1 MKRCIMLT
9 VSFIMILF
17 TFCGCGQK
25 SAYKPLVV
33 DFSDSVSEIS
43 LSNECSGW
51 NYINF
56 YDESQPKNASV
67 EWNGENLNLTY
78 KGSHIRMEAREQRHT
93 YSVDDDVI
101 TEIDLDSQGNVVGVD
116 YKLTTSEE
124 NVTLKTQAE
133 CEAIAEQFLLSV
145 CDINLSKYRKTVKYI
160 QGGKLYSIRYVK
172 CVNDV
177 PTVESFSIWV
187 KETGDIYFYIALMTN
202 KIIEA
207 NVPSFSLDDIT
218 AAVVERLDEMTVT
231 AREVYD
237 EVEYKN
243 FAYEIRI
250 NDSSQYVMYV
260 KVSVAC
266 TEHFETEYEVGTEV
280 IEFIVPL

>member
-1 MKRCIMLT
+1 MKRFILLT

-17 TFCGCGQK
+17 TFCGCGKK

-33 DFSDSVSEIS
+33 DFSDSVSEIK
-43 LSNECSGW
+43 LINECSGW
-51 NYINF
+51 DYINF
-56 YDESQPKNASV
+56 YDEAQPKNTTV

-78 KGSHIRMEAREQRHT
+78 KGSHIRMNAREQRHT

-101 TEIDLDSQGNVVGVD
+101 TEIDLDSQGNVIRVL

-145 CDINLSKYRKTVKYI
+145 KDIDLSKYRKTVKYVN
-160 QGGKLYSIRYVK
+160 GGEMYSIRYVK
-172 CVNDV
+172 YVNDV
-177 PTVESFSIWV
+177 PTIDSI
-187 KETGDIYFYIALMTN
+187 KISINEYGSIYSYTELMTD

-243 FAYEIRI
+243 FAYEIRM

>member
-1 MKRCIMLT
+1 MKRFILLT

-17 TFCGCGQK
+17 TFCGCGKK

-33 DFSDSVSEIS
+33 DFSDSVSEIK
-43 LSNECSGW
+43 LINECSGW
-51 NYINF
+51 DYINF
-56 YDESQPKNASV
+56 YDEAQPKNTTV

-78 KGSHIRMEAREQRHT
+78 KGSYIRMDAREQRHT

-116 YKLTTSEE
+116 YKLTTSEG
-124 NVTLKTQAE
+124 NIIQKTQAE
-133 CEAIAEQFLLSV
+133 CEAIAEQFILSV
-145 CDINLSKYRKTVKYI
+145 QDIDLSKYRKTVKYYEGLDSYI
-160 QGGKLYSIRYVK
+160 TRYVK

-177 PTVESFSIWV
+177 PTVESFNIWV
-187 KETGDIYFYIALMTN
+187 KENGDISFYIELMTD

-243 FAYEIRI
+243 FAYEIRM

>member
-1 MKRCIMLT
+1 MKRCIILT

-17 TFCGCGQK
+17 TFCGCGKK

-51 NYINF
+51 DYINF
-56 YDESQPKNASV
+56 YDEAQPKNTSV

-78 KGSHIRMEAREQRHT
+78 KGSHIKMDAREQRHT
-93 YSVDDDVI
+93 YSVDDDAI
-101 TEIDLDSQGNVVGVD
+101 TEIDIDSQGNVVGV
-116 YKLTTSEE
+116 YCKLATSEE

-145 CDINLSKYRKTVKYI
+145 RDIDLSKYRKTVKYSEGMDSYI
-160 QGGKLYSIRYVK
+160 IRYVK

-177 PTVESFSIWV
+177 PTIEGFGIWV
-187 KETGDIYFYIALMTN
+187 RENGDIFYYIASMTD

-218 AAVVERLDEMTVT
+218 AAVVQRLDEMTIT
-231 AREVYD
+231 AREVY
-237 EVEYKN
+237 EKVEYKN
-243 FAYEIRI
+243 FVYEIRM
-250 NDSSQYVMYV
+250 NDSSQYVMYIR
-260 KVSVAC
+260 VSVAC
-266 TEHFETEYEVGTEV
+266 TEYFETEYEVGTEV